1 MLFSPVMAW
10 DEKSERRR
18 GREGWW
24 REGEGREEGEGE
36 GREEGE
42 GEEGLGGK
50 EEREED
56 SGWREEERRSV

>member
-1 MLFSPVMAW
+1 MAW

-36 GREEGE
+36 
-42 GEEGLGGK
+42 EGLGGK
-50 EEREED
+50 KEREED